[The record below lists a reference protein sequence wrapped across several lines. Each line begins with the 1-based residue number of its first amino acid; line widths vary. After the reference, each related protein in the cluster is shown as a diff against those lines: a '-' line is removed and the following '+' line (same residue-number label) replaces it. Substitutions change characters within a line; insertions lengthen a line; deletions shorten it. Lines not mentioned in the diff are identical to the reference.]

1 MSYAFFH
8 GLAIA
13 YAPAVNE
20 VVSLVCDYLRMRL
33 RLPSR
38 R

>member
-1 MSYAFFH
+1 MSYTLLH
-8 GLAIA
+8 ELAIA
-13 YAPAVNE
+13 YAPSVNSIIQLLCIYAV
-20 VVSLVCDYLRMRL
+20 YRL